1 MGNADIRDIAA
12 IESIT
17 FDDIAGST
25 VAVDAHNWL
34 YRYLTIVVQ
43 YTDESVYTTG
53 DGTEV
58 ANLVG
63 AAKGLPKFFEHD
75 LSPVFV
81 FDGGVSELK
90 ADEVERRR
98 EVKEAAE
105 ERRHEAIQRGD
116 GVEAARLEA
125 RTQHL
130 TDTILETTRDLLDL
144 LDVPVIDAPAEGE
157 AQAAHMARR
166 GDVDLV
172 GTEDYDALLFGA
184 PETVRKLTTS
194 EDPEVM
200 DFDATLAAHDLT
212 WEQLVDVAILCGTD
226 FNEGVH
232 GVGPATAIDVVHD
245 HGDLWGV
252 LDAREET
259 IAGADR
265 VRQLFLDPDVTEDY
279 AISETA
285 DPDVDA
291 ARRFV
296 TEEWGISEDAV
307 SRAFE
312 RIEESLVQTGLDRW
326 A

>member
-1 MGNADIRDIAA
+1 MGNADIRDVAA

-53 DGTEV
+53 DGAEV

-63 AAKGLPKFFEHD
+63 AIKGLPKFFEHD

-81 FDGGVSELK
+81 FDGGVTELK

-98 EVKEAAE
+98 EAKADAEARME
-105 ERRHEAIQRGD
+105 EAIERGD
-116 GVEAARLEA
+116 GIEAARLEA
-125 RTQHL
+125 RTQRL
-130 TDTILETTRDLLDL
+130 TDTILETTRELFDL

-157 AQAAHMARR
+157 AQAAYMARR

-184 PETVRKLTTS
+184 PQTVRKLTTS
-194 EDPEVM
+194 DDPELM

-232 GVGPATAIDVVHD
+232 GIGPATAIDAIHE

-252 LDAREET
+252 LEAREET
-259 IAGADR
+259 VQGADR
-265 VRQLFLDPDVTEDY
+265 VRSLFLDPDVTEDY
-279 AISETA
+279 EITETA

-296 TEEWGISEDAV
+296 TEEWGVSADAV

-312 RIEESLVQTGLDRW
+312 RIEDSLVQTGLDRW